1 MINTINTN
9 YNNFQLNYLFRNY
22 APDSSTTLVS
32 ESSSFSSELREVL
45 RKSETDI
52 GVKILKLEIKVFIY
66 KRC

>member
-52 GVKILKLEIKVFIY
+52 GVKV
-66 KRC
+66 